1 MARIT
6 VEDCIDKVEGPYDL
20 VLIAKERA
28 VQLNSGEKTNV
39 DPENDKN
46 TVIAL
51 KEIAED
57 KVSVKELQ
65 ESAIN
70 KLRKHVEQETDVP
83 DQDEPEGDDFEN
95 IYKGEVSKSG
105 IPFLPSKR
113 ARKIPEKIDVFKT
126 EKENIQ
132 KEVIEDEILPDDKN
146 ISLEELKEQEKIE
159 ESSNELNNFET
170 SENEQN

>member
-28 VQLNSGEKTNV
+28 VQLNSGEKPNV
-39 DPENDKN
+39 DPKNDKN

-51 KEIAED
+51 KEIAEN
-57 KVSVKELQ
+57 KLSVKDLR

-70 KLRKHVEQETDVP
+70 KLREHIEQASAS
-83 DQDEPEGDDFEN
+83 DQDESEGDDFAN

-105 IPFLPSKR
+105 VAILPSKR
-113 ARKIPEKIDVFKT
+113 ARKIPEKIEVFKD
-126 EKENIQ
+126 EKENVQ
-132 KEVIEDEILPDDKN
+132 SEILKEESLPEDKE
-146 ISLEELKEQEKIE
+146 ISLEELENQEKKE
-159 ESSNELNNFET
+159 ESSSELDKLET
-170 SENEQN
+170 SDNN